1 MLDKDEM
8 LKLTNNVSFPLY
20 ACARATSKYYRR
32 FMDEMGL
39 TYTQYLTMLVRWEE
53 KEINLKTLGERLY
66 LDSGTLTPV
75 LKRLE
80 EMGYIHRE
88 RQKHD
93 ERNLVLTVT
102 PEGEKLKDT
111 VYEVTKKMAVKQP
124 LSREKNRQ
132 LYALFTEALESYE
145 RMFAELEEEQ

>member
-8 LKLTNNVSFPLY
+8 LKLSNNVSFPMY

-32 FMDEMGL
+32 YMDEMGL
-39 TYTQYLTMLVRWEE
+39 TYTQYLTMLVLWEE

-80 EMGYIHRE
+80 EMGYIR
-88 RQKHD
+88 RSRLKSD
-93 ERNLVLTVT
+93 ERNLMLSVT
-102 PEGEKLKDT
+102 EEGSALKNK
-111 VYEVTKKMAVKQP
+111 VYEITKKMAAKQP
-124 LSREKNRQ
+124 LNKEKNKQ
-132 LYALFTEALESYE
+132 LYALFMEALENYE
-145 RMFAELEEEQ
+145 KMFAEMD